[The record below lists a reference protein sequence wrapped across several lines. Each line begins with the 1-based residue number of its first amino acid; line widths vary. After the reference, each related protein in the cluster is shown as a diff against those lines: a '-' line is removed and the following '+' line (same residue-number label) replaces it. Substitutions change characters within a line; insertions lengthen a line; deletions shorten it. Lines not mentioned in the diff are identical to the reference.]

1 MTSTHRVV
9 EREAWSRY
17 WNKGLLHACA
27 SSFSSSYGGAIATFW
42 QDQLIRYCNAD
53 QQIID
58 FGCGNGPIAML
69 LCEGLQDLPR
79 YLGIDYAELA
89 PQWLNRLHEQQR
101 TQIRFLSPQDF
112 RNLPIEDNAA
122 DWLVSQFGAE
132 YGGLQAALSEALR
145 VLKPGGRLLWMVHHH
160 DSIIVR
166 QAAEE
171 SGHIDFLCQP
181 GGLIDLASKLLDP
194 FSRATSA
201 QAVRRLN
208 ANKRNIEL
216 RENYN
221 VCLDL
226 LSDRC
231 ASSHVPAILLDSRDW
246 VSAIVQGS
254 RTEGAKAAQQR
265 LGELSG
271 LLSDSKE
278 RLRQLRIAAQNE
290 ASMQH
295 LFEPANASLA
305 IDAMQREIL
314 YQGDEIIAWCLALSK
329 PMH

>member
-166 QAAEE
+166 RNCLIRFHAQRAHRQFADSMQTSGTLNFAKTITSVWTCSRTAA
-171 SGHIDFLCQP
+171 HQVMFLPSC
-181 GGLIDLASKLLDP
+181 LILVTGSVRSCKGQEP
-194 FSRATSA
+194 RA
-201 QAVRRLN
+201 RRRRSN
-208 ANKRNIEL
+208 AWAN
-216 RENYN
+216 
-221 VCLDL
+221 C
-226 LSDRC
+226 
-231 ASSHVPAILLDSRDW
+231 
-246 VSAIVQGS
+246 QGS
-254 RTEGAKAAQQR
+254 
-265 LGELSG
+265 
-271 LLSDSKE
+271 
-278 RLRQLRIAAQNE
+278 
-290 ASMQH
+290 
-295 LFEPANASLA
+295 
-305 IDAMQREIL
+305 
-314 YQGDEIIAWCLALSK
+314 CLIQKSACGS
-329 PMH
+329 